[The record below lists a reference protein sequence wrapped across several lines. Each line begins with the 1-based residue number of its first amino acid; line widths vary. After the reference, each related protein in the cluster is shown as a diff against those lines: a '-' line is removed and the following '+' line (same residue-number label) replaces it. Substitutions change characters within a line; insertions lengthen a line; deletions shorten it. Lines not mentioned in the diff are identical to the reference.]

1 MRERPSSNRV
11 TGSCSL
17 ACALPGGLVSN
28 EVTGNLARPLR
39 GVLYETNIPNLSSMS
54 DAVRL
59 NPKVIIGSDSL
70 DLQNEK
76 LLRFDA
82 ARF

>member
-11 TGSCSL
+11 SGNL

-39 GVLYETNIPNLSSMS
+39 GVLYGSNIPNLSAMS

-59 NPKVIIGSDSL
+59 NPKVIIWSVSL
-70 DLQNEK
+70 DLHNEK
-76 LLRFDA
+76 LLRSDA